1 MKRMKKNILLLVFV
15 LLVNAAWA
23 QDDLLDQLNNENTI
37 SSPVL
42 ATFKGTRIITGQS
55 NENISKKHLNF
66 LILHRFGEL
75 KDDAWY
81 YSLLGMDAATVR
93 IAFDYGITDKLMV
106 GIGRS
111 SVLKIYDFNLKYKIA
126 QQTKGGTKDFPV
138 AISYYGNAAINTTTF
153 NDLNRNNLFTSRLNF
168 CNQIIIA
175 RKLSPNVSLQITP
188 TFVHRNLV
196 TKTTDPNDVFAIGL
210 GGSFKI
216 TRSTRFNIEYYPR
229 LNGRDEA
236 VNGSLTQKYEDY
248 LALGFDIETGGHVF
262 QLMFSNSTYMYEQGF
277 VAQTT
282 GNWSDFGV
290 RLGFNLSRT
299 FSFDESNKK

>member
-1 MKRMKKNILLLVFV
+1 MILM
-15 LLVNAAWA
+15 VNFAWA
-23 QDDLLDQLNNENTI
+23 QDDLLDMLKAENTV

-55 NENISKKHLNF
+55 NENIAKKHLNF

-81 YSLLGMDAATVR
+81 YSLLGIDAATVR
-93 IAFDYGITDKLMV
+93 LALDYGITNKLMV
-106 GIGRS
+106 GVGRS
-111 SVLKIYDFNLKYKIA
+111 SVAKIYDFSVKYKLF
-126 QQTKGGTKDFPV
+126 QQTSGGKKNFPI
-138 AISYYGNAAINTTTF
+138 AISYYGNMGLNTTTF
-153 NDLNRNNLFTSRLNF
+153 ADPTRDNYFTSRLNF
-168 CNQIIIA
+168 CNQLIISKKVTPGI
-175 RKLSPNVSLQITP
+175 SLQITP

-196 TKTTDPNDVFAIGL
+196 AKTSDPNDVIALGL

-229 LNGRDEA
+229 LTGRDELIP
-236 VNGSLTQKYEDY
+236 NTNNNFEDY
-248 LALGFDIETGGHVF
+248 LAVGVDIETGGHVF
-262 QLMFSNSTYMYEQGF
+262 QLMFSNSTYMFEQGF

-282 GNWSDFGV
+282 GKWSDFGI

-299 FSFDESNKK
+299 FSFDNEHKK

>member
-1 MKRMKKNILLLVFV
+1 MKKNILFIAMILM
-15 LLVNAAWA
+15 VNFAWA
-23 QDDLLDQLNNENTI
+23 QDDLLDMLKAENTV

-55 NENISKKHLNF
+55 NENIAKKHLNF

-81 YSLLGMDAATVR
+81 YSLLGIDEATVR

-106 GIGRS
+106 GVGRS
-111 SVLKIYDFNLKYKIA
+111 SKTKVYDFSVKYKIA
-126 QQTKGGTKDFPV
+126 QQKIGGNKNFPL
-138 AISYYGNAAINTTTF
+138 AISYYGNMGLNSTTF
-153 NDLNRNNLFTSRLNF
+153 TEPTRENYFTSRLSF
-168 CNQIIIA
+168 CNQLIIA
-175 RKLSPNVSLQITP
+175 RKINPSISLQITP

-196 TKTTDPNDVFAIGL
+196 NKTSDPNDVIALGL

-216 TRSTRFNIEYYPR
+216 TRSTRLNIEYYPR
-229 LNGRDEA
+229 LTGRDELIP
-236 VNGSLTQKYEDY
+236 NSTDEYEDY
-248 LALGFDIETGGHVF
+248 LAVGFDIETGGHVF
-262 QLMFSNSTYMYEQGF
+262 QLMFSNSMYMYEQGF

-282 GNWSDFGV
+282 GKWSDFGI

-299 FSFDESNKK
+299 FSFDNEHIK

>member
-1 MKRMKKNILLLVFV
+1 MKKNILFITMLFI
-15 LLVNAAWA
+15 VNFAWA
-23 QDDLLDQLNNENTI
+23 QDDLLDMLKDENTV

-81 YSLLGMDAATVR
+81 YSLLGLDAATIR
-93 IAFDYGITDKLMV
+93 LAFDYGITDKLMV

-111 SVLKIYDFNLKYKIA
+111 NVGKVYDISLKYKIM
-126 QQTKGGTKDFPV
+126 QQTTGGKKNFPL
-138 AISYYGNAAINTTTF
+138 AISYYGNMGLNSTTF
-153 NDLNRNNLFTSRLNF
+153 QDQTRDNYFSSRLNF
-168 CNQIIIA
+168 CNQLIIA
-175 RKLSPNVSLQITP
+175 RKVSPSISIQITP
-188 TFVHRNLV
+188 TMVHRNLV
-196 TKTTDPNDVFAIGL
+196 AKTSDPNTVYALGL

-229 LNGRDEA
+229 LNGREE
-236 VNGSLTQKYEDY
+236 LTPGGKRYNDY

-262 QLMFSNSTYMYEQGF
+262 QLMFSNSTFMYEQGF

-282 GNWSDFGV
+282 GSWSDLGI

-299 FSFDESNKK
+299 FSFDKEHKK

>member
-1 MKRMKKNILLLVFV
+1 MKKNILFIAMILM
-15 LLVNAAWA
+15 VNFAWA
-23 QDDLLDQLNNENTI
+23 QDDLLDMLKAENTV

-55 NENISKKHLNF
+55 NENIAKKHLNF

-81 YSLLGMDAATVR
+81 YSLLGIDEATVR

-106 GIGRS
+106 GVGRS
-111 SVLKIYDFNLKYKIA
+111 SKTKVYDFSVKYKIA
-126 QQTKGGTKDFPV
+126 QQKIGGNKNFPL
-138 AISYYGNAAINTTTF
+138 AISYYGNMGLNSTTF
-153 NDLNRNNLFTSRLNF
+153 TEPTRENYFTSRLSF
-168 CNQIIIA
+168 CNQLIIA
-175 RKLSPNVSLQITP
+175 RKINPSISLQITP

-196 TKTTDPNDVFAIGL
+196 NKTSDPNDVIALGL

-216 TRSTRFNIEYYPR
+216 TRSTRLNIEYYPR
-229 LNGRDEA
+229 LTGRDELIP
-236 VNGSLTQKYEDY
+236 NSTDEYEDY
-248 LALGFDIETGGHVF
+248 LAVGFDIETGGHVF
-262 QLMFSNSTYMYEQGF
+262 QLMFSNSMYMYEQGF

-282 GNWSDFGV
+282 GKWSDFGV

-299 FSFDESNKK
+299 FSFDNEHIK

>member
-1 MKRMKKNILLLVFV
+1 MKKNILFIAMLLM
-15 LLVNAAWA
+15 VNFAWA
-23 QDDLLDQLNNENTI
+23 QDDLLDMLKAENTV

-55 NENISKKHLNF
+55 NENIAKKHLNF

-81 YSLLGMDAATVR
+81 YSLLGIDEATVR

-106 GIGRS
+106 GVGRS
-111 SVLKIYDFNLKYKIA
+111 SKTKVYDFSVKYKIA
-126 QQTKGGTKDFPV
+126 QQKIGGNKNFPL
-138 AISYYGNAAINTTTF
+138 AISYYGNMGLNSTTF
-153 NDLNRNNLFTSRLNF
+153 TEPTRENYFTSRLSF
-168 CNQIIIA
+168 CNQLIIA
-175 RKLSPNVSLQITP
+175 RKINPSISIQITP

-196 TKTTDPNDVFAIGL
+196 NKTSDPNDVIALGL

-216 TRSTRFNIEYYPR
+216 TRSTRLNVEYYPR
-229 LNGRDEA
+229 LTGRDELIP
-236 VNGSLTQKYEDY
+236 NTTNKFEDY
-248 LALGFDIETGGHVF
+248 LAVGFDIETGGHVF
-262 QLMFSNSTYMYEQGF
+262 QLMFSNSMYMYEQGF

-282 GNWSDFGV
+282 GKWSDFGI

-299 FSFDESNKK
+299 FSFDNEHIK

>member
-1 MKRMKKNILLLVFV
+1 MKKNILFIAMLFM
-15 LLVNAAWA
+15 VNFAWA
-23 QDDLLDQLNNENTI
+23 QDDLLDMLKAENTV

-55 NENISKKHLNF
+55 NENIAKKHLNF

-81 YSLLGMDAATVR
+81 YSLLGIDEATVR

-106 GIGRS
+106 GVGRS
-111 SVLKIYDFNLKYKIA
+111 SKTKVYDFSVKYKIA
-126 QQTKGGTKDFPV
+126 QQKIGGNKNFPL
-138 AISYYGNAAINTTTF
+138 AISYYGNMGLNSTTF
-153 NDLNRNNLFTSRLNF
+153 TEPTRENYFTSRLSF
-168 CNQIIIA
+168 CNQLIIA
-175 RKLSPNVSLQITP
+175 RKINPSISLQITP

-196 TKTTDPNDVFAIGL
+196 NKTSDPNDVIALGL

-216 TRSTRFNIEYYPR
+216 TRSTRLNIEYYPR
-229 LNGRDEA
+229 LTGRDELIP
-236 VNGSLTQKYEDY
+236 NSTDEYEDY
-248 LALGFDIETGGHVF
+248 LAVGFDIETGGHVF
-262 QLMFSNSTYMYEQGF
+262 QLMFSNSMYMYEQGF

-282 GNWSDFGV
+282 GKWSDFGI

-299 FSFDESNKK
+299 FSFDNEHIK

>member
-1 MKRMKKNILLLVFV
+1 MKKNILFIAML
-15 LLVNAAWA
+15 LLVNFAWA
-23 QDDLLDQLNNENTI
+23 QDDLLDMLKDENTK
-37 SSPVL
+37 SNPVL

-81 YSLLGMDAATVR
+81 YSLLGIDAATVR
-93 IAFDYGITDKLMV
+93 LALDYGITDKIMV
-106 GIGRS
+106 GVGRS
-111 SVLKIYDFNLKYKIA
+111 SVAKIYDFNVKYKIA
-126 QQTKGGTKDFPV
+126 QQTIGGERNFPV
-138 AISYYGNAAINTTTF
+138 AISYYGNIGLNSTTF
-153 NDLNRNNLFTSRLNF
+153 ADQTRDNFFTSRLNF
-168 CNQIIIA
+168 CNQLIIA
-175 RKLSPNVSLQITP
+175 RKVSPSVSLQITP
-188 TFVHRNLV
+188 TIVHRNLV
-196 TKTTDPNDVFAIGL
+196 AKTSDPNTVYAIGL

-229 LNGRDEA
+229 LTGRDELA
-236 VNGSLTQKYEDY
+236 PSGKVYNDY

-282 GNWSDFGV
+282 GSWSDLGI

-299 FSFDESNKK
+299 FSFDEEHKK

>member
-1 MKRMKKNILLLVFV
+1 M
-15 LLVNAAWA
+15 VNFAWA
-23 QDDLLDQLNNENTI
+23 QDDLLDMLKAENTV

-55 NENISKKHLNF
+55 NENIAKKHLNF

-81 YSLLGMDAATVR
+81 YSLLGIDEATVR

-106 GIGRS
+106 GVGRS
-111 SVLKIYDFNLKYKIA
+111 SKTKVYDFSVKYKIA
-126 QQTKGGTKDFPV
+126 QQKIGGNKNFPL
-138 AISYYGNAAINTTTF
+138 AISYYGNMGLNSTTF
-153 NDLNRNNLFTSRLNF
+153 TEPTRENYFTSRLSF
-168 CNQIIIA
+168 CNQLIIA
-175 RKLSPNVSLQITP
+175 RKINPSISLQITP

-196 TKTTDPNDVFAIGL
+196 NKTSDPNDVIALGL

-216 TRSTRFNIEYYPR
+216 TRSTRLNIEYYPR
-229 LNGRDEA
+229 LTGRDELIP
-236 VNGSLTQKYEDY
+236 NSTDEYEDY
-248 LALGFDIETGGHVF
+248 LAVGFDIETGGHVF
-262 QLMFSNSTYMYEQGF
+262 QLMFSNSMYMYEQGF

-282 GNWSDFGV
+282 GKWSDFGI

-299 FSFDESNKK
+299 FSFDNEHIK

>member
-1 MKRMKKNILLLVFV
+1 MKKNLLFIAMFLA
-15 LLVNAAWA
+15 VNFAWA
-23 QDDLLDQLNNENTI
+23 QDDLLDMLKDENSV

-55 NENISKKHLNF
+55 NENIAKKHLNF

-81 YSLLGMDAATVR
+81 YSLLGIDEATVR

-111 SVLKIYDFNLKYKIA
+111 AKTKIYDFSVKYKIA
-126 QQTKGGTKDFPV
+126 QQKIGGKKNFPL
-138 AISYYGNAAINTTTF
+138 AISYYGNMGLNTTTF
-153 NDLNRNNLFTSRLNF
+153 PDPTRENYFTSRLNF
-168 CNQIIIA
+168 CNQLIIA
-175 RKLSPNVSLQITP
+175 HKINPSISFQITP
-188 TFVHRNLV
+188 TFIHRNLV
-196 TKTTDPNDVFAIGL
+196 NKISDPNDVIALGL

-216 TRSTRFNIEYYPR
+216 TRSTRLNIEYYPR
-229 LNGRDEA
+229 LTGRDEIIP
-236 VNGSLTQKYEDY
+236 NTSNKFEDY
-248 LALGFDIETGGHVF
+248 LAVGFDIETGGHVF
-262 QLMFSNSTYMYEQGF
+262 QLMFSNSMYMYEQGF

-282 GNWSDFGV
+282 GKWSDFGV

-299 FSFDESNKK
+299 FSFDETHKK

>member
-1 MKRMKKNILLLVFV
+1 MKKNILFITMLFI
-15 LLVNAAWA
+15 VNFACA
-23 QDDLLDQLNNENTI
+23 QDDLLDMLKDENTV

-93 IAFDYGITDKLMV
+93 LAFDYGITDKLMV

-111 SVLKIYDFNLKYKIA
+111 SGTKIYDFSVKYKIF
-126 QQTKGGTKDFPV
+126 QQTIGGKKNFPF
-138 AISYYGNAAINTTTF
+138 AISYYWNMGLNSTTF
-153 NDLNRNNLFTSRLNF
+153 TDQTRNNYFTSRLNF
-168 CNQIIIA
+168 CNQLIIA
-175 RKLSPNVSLQITP
+175 RKINPSISLQITP
-188 TFVHRNLV
+188 TFIHRNLV
-196 TKTTDPNDVFAIGL
+196 KKTSDPNDVIALGL
-210 GGSFKI
+210 GGSFKV

-229 LNGRDEA
+229 LTGRDELIP
-236 VNGSLTQKYEDY
+236 NTNNTYEDY
-248 LALGFDIETGGHVF
+248 LSVGFDIETGGHVF
-262 QLMFSNSTYMYEQGF
+262 QLMFSNSIYMYEQGF
-277 VAQTT
+277 VAETS
-282 GNWSDFGV
+282 GKWSDFGV

-299 FSFDESNKK
+299 FSFDDENKK

>member
-1 MKRMKKNILLLVFV
+1 MLLM
-15 LLVNAAWA
+15 VNFAWA
-23 QDDLLDQLNNENTI
+23 QDDLLDMLKDENTK
-37 SSPVL
+37 SNPVL

-81 YSLLGMDAATVR
+81 YSLLGIDAATVR
-93 IAFDYGITDKLMV
+93 LAFDYGVTDKLMIGV
-106 GIGRS
+106 GRS
-111 SVLKIYDFNLKYKIA
+111 SVSKIYDFNVKYKLL
-126 QQTKGGTKDFPV
+126 QQTTGGKRNSPL
-138 AISYYGNAAINTTTF
+138 AISYYGNMGLNTTTF
-153 NDLNRNNLFTSRLNF
+153 PDLTRNNFFTSRLNF
-168 CNQIIIA
+168 CNQLILA
-175 RKLSPNVSLQITP
+175 RKFNDKVSLQVTP
-188 TFVHRNLV
+188 TMVHRNLV
-196 TKTTDPNDVFAIGL
+196 AKTSDPNSVFALGL

-229 LNGRDEA
+229 LNGRDELA
-236 VNGSLTQKYEDY
+236 SNGKTFNDY
-248 LALGFDIETGGHVF
+248 LAIGFDIETGGHVF

-282 GNWSDFGV
+282 GSWSDLGI

-299 FSFDESNKK
+299 FSFDNETKHK

>member
-1 MKRMKKNILLLVFV
+1 MKKNILFIAMLLM
-15 LLVNAAWA
+15 VNYAWA
-23 QDDLLDQLNNENTI
+23 QDDLLDMLKAENTV

-55 NENISKKHLNF
+55 NENIAKKHLNF

-81 YSLLGMDAATVR
+81 YSLLGIDAATVR
-93 IAFDYGITDKLMV
+93 LALDYGITNKLMV
-106 GIGRS
+106 GVGRS
-111 SVLKIYDFNLKYKIA
+111 SVAKIYDFSVKYKLF
-126 QQTKGGTKDFPV
+126 QQTSGGKKNFPI
-138 AISYYGNAAINTTTF
+138 AISYYGNMGLNTTTF
-153 NDLNRNNLFTSRLNF
+153 ADPTRDNYFTSRLNF
-168 CNQIIIA
+168 CNQLIISKKVTPGI
-175 RKLSPNVSLQITP
+175 SLQITP

-196 TKTTDPNDVFAIGL
+196 AKTSDPNDVIALGL

-229 LNGRDEA
+229 LTGRDELIP
-236 VNGSLTQKYEDY
+236 NTNNNFEDY
-248 LALGFDIETGGHVF
+248 LAVGVDIETGGHVF
-262 QLMFSNSTYMYEQGF
+262 QLMFSNSTYMFEQGF

-282 GNWSDFGV
+282 GKWSDFGI

-299 FSFDESNKK
+299 FSFDNEHKK

>member
-1 MKRMKKNILLLVFV
+1 MKKNILFIAMLLM
-15 LLVNAAWA
+15 VNFAWA
-23 QDDLLDQLNNENTI
+23 QDDLLDMLKSENTV

-55 NENISKKHLNF
+55 NENIAKKHLNF

-81 YSLLGMDAATVR
+81 YSLLGIDEATVR

-106 GIGRS
+106 GVGRS
-111 SVLKIYDFNLKYKIA
+111 SKTKVYDFSVKYKIA
-126 QQTKGGTKDFPV
+126 QQKIGGNKNFPL
-138 AISYYGNAAINTTTF
+138 AISYYGNMGLNSTTF
-153 NDLNRNNLFTSRLNF
+153 TEPTRENYFTSRLSF
-168 CNQIIIA
+168 CNQLIIA
-175 RKLSPNVSLQITP
+175 RKINPSISIQITP

-196 TKTTDPNDVFAIGL
+196 NKTSDPNDVIALGL

-216 TRSTRFNIEYYPR
+216 TRSTRLNVEYYPR
-229 LNGRDEA
+229 LTGRDELIP
-236 VNGSLTQKYEDY
+236 NTTNKFEDY
-248 LALGFDIETGGHVF
+248 LAVGFDIETGGHVF
-262 QLMFSNSTYMYEQGF
+262 QLMFSNSMYMYEQGF

-282 GNWSDFGV
+282 GKWSDFGI

-299 FSFDESNKK
+299 FSFDNEHIK

>member
-1 MKRMKKNILLLVFV
+1 M
-15 LLVNAAWA
+15 VNFAWA
-23 QDDLLDQLNNENTI
+23 QDDLLDMLKDENTK
-37 SSPVL
+37 SNPVL

-81 YSLLGMDAATVR
+81 YSLLGIDAATVR
-93 IAFDYGITDKLMV
+93 LAFDYGVTDKLMIGV
-106 GIGRS
+106 GRS
-111 SVLKIYDFNLKYKIA
+111 SVSKIYDFNVKYKLL
-126 QQTKGGTKDFPV
+126 QQTTGGKRNSPL
-138 AISYYGNAAINTTTF
+138 AISYYGNMGLNTTTF
-153 NDLNRNNLFTSRLNF
+153 SDLTRNNFFTSRLNF
-168 CNQIIIA
+168 CNQLILA
-175 RKLSPNVSLQITP
+175 RKFNDKVSIQITP
-188 TFVHRNLV
+188 TMVHRNLV
-196 TKTTDPNDVFAIGL
+196 AKTSDPNSVFALGL

-229 LNGRDEA
+229 LNGRDELA
-236 VNGSLTQKYEDY
+236 SNGKTFNDY
-248 LALGFDIETGGHVF
+248 LAIGFDIETGGHVF

-282 GNWSDFGV
+282 GSWSDLAI

-299 FSFDESNKK
+299 FSFDNEAKH

>member
-1 MKRMKKNILLLVFV
+1 MRKNILFITMLFI
-15 LLVNAAWA
+15 VNFAWA
-23 QDDLLDQLNNENTI
+23 QDDLLDMLKAENTV

-81 YSLLGMDAATVR
+81 YSLLGIDAATVR
-93 IAFDYGITDKLMV
+93 LALDYGITDKLMV
-106 GIGRS
+106 GVGRS
-111 SVLKIYDFNLKYKIA
+111 SVAKMYDFSVKYKLF
-126 QQTKGGTKDFPV
+126 QQTSGGKKNFPIAV
-138 AISYYGNAAINTTTF
+138 SYYGNMGVNTTTF
-153 NDLNRNNLFTSRLNF
+153 ADLTRDNYYTSRLNF
-168 CNQIIIA
+168 CNQLIIS
-175 RKLSPNVSLQITP
+175 RKVTPGISLQITP

-196 TKTTDPNDVFAIGL
+196 AKTSDPNDIIALGL

-229 LNGRDEA
+229 LTGRDELIP
-236 VNGSLTQKYEDY
+236 NTNNNFEDY
-248 LALGFDIETGGHVF
+248 LAVGVDIETGGHVF

-282 GNWSDFGV
+282 GKWSDFGI

-299 FSFDESNKK
+299 FSFDNEHKK

>member
-1 MKRMKKNILLLVFV
+1 MKKNILFIAMLLM
-15 LLVNAAWA
+15 VNFAWA
-23 QDDLLDQLNNENTI
+23 QDDLLDMLKDENTI

-81 YSLLGMDAATVR
+81 YSLLGIDAATVR
-93 IAFDYGITDKLMV
+93 LALDYGITDKLMV
-106 GIGRS
+106 GVGRS
-111 SVLKIYDFNLKYKIA
+111 SVSKIYDFNVKYKIA
-126 QQTKGGTKDFPV
+126 QQKTGGKRNFPL
-138 AISYYGNAAINTTTF
+138 AISYYGNMGLNSTTF
-153 NDLNRNNLFTSRLNF
+153 VDQTRDNYFTSRLNF
-168 CNQIIIA
+168 CNQLIIA
-175 RKLSPNVSLQITP
+175 RKVSPSVSLQITP

-196 TKTTDPNDVFAIGL
+196 AKTSDPNDVFAVGL
-210 GGSFKI
+210 GGSFKV

-229 LNGRDEA
+229 LTGRDELIP
-236 VNGSLTQKYEDY
+236 NTNNKYEDY
-248 LALGFDIETGGHVF
+248 LAVGFDIETGGHVF

-282 GNWSDFGV
+282 GKWSDFGV

-299 FSFDESNKK
+299 FSFDEENKK

>member
-1 MKRMKKNILLLVFV
+1 MILM
-15 LLVNAAWA
+15 VNFAWA
-23 QDDLLDQLNNENTI
+23 QDDLLDMLKAENTV

-55 NENISKKHLNF
+55 NENIAKKHLNF

-75 KDDAWY
+75 KDDATY
-81 YSLLGMDAATVR
+81 YSFLGIDAATVR
-93 IAFDYGITDKLMV
+93 LALDYGITDKLMV
-106 GIGRS
+106 GVGRS
-111 SVLKIYDFNLKYKIA
+111 SVAKIYDFSVKYKLF
-126 QQTKGGTKDFPV
+126 QQTSGGNKNFPIAV
-138 AISYYGNAAINTTTF
+138 SYYGNMGVNTTTF
-153 NDLNRNNLFTSRLNF
+153 ADPTRDNYFTSRLNF
-168 CNQIIIA
+168 CNQLIISKKVTPGI
-175 RKLSPNVSLQITP
+175 SLQITP

-196 TKTTDPNDVFAIGL
+196 AKTSDPNDIIALGL

-229 LNGRDEA
+229 LTGRDELIP
-236 VNGSLTQKYEDY
+236 NTKNNFEDY
-248 LALGFDIETGGHVF
+248 LAVGVDIETGGHVF

-282 GNWSDFGV
+282 GKWSDFGI

-299 FSFDESNKK
+299 FSFDNEPKK

>member
-1 MKRMKKNILLLVFV
+1 MKKNILFIAMILM
-15 LLVNAAWA
+15 VNFAWA
-23 QDDLLDQLNNENTI
+23 QDDLLDMLKAENTV

-55 NENISKKHLNF
+55 NENIAKKHLNF

-81 YSLLGMDAATVR
+81 YSLLGIDEATVR

-106 GIGRS
+106 GVGRS
-111 SVLKIYDFNLKYKIA
+111 SKTKVYDFSVKYKIA
-126 QQTKGGTKDFPV
+126 QQKIGGNKNFPL
-138 AISYYGNAAINTTTF
+138 AISYYGNMGLNSTTF
-153 NDLNRNNLFTSRLNF
+153 TEPTRENYFTSRLSF
-168 CNQIIIA
+168 CNQLIIA
-175 RKLSPNVSLQITP
+175 RKINPSISLQITP

-196 TKTTDPNDVFAIGL
+196 NKTSDPNDVIALGL

-216 TRSTRFNIEYYPR
+216 TRSTRLNIEYYPR
-229 LNGRDEA
+229 LTGRDELIP
-236 VNGSLTQKYEDY
+236 NSTDEYEDY
-248 LALGFDIETGGHVF
+248 LAVGFDIETGGHVF
-262 QLMFSNSTYMYEQGF
+262 QLMYSNSMYMYEQGF

-282 GNWSDFGV
+282 GKWSDFGV

-299 FSFDESNKK
+299 FSFDNEHIK

>member
-1 MKRMKKNILLLVFV
+1 MKKNIIFITMLLM
-15 LLVNAAWA
+15 VNFAWA
-23 QDDLLDQLNNENTI
+23 QDDLLDMLKDENTK
-37 SSPVL
+37 SNPVL

-81 YSLLGMDAATVR
+81 YSLLGIDAATVR
-93 IAFDYGITDKLMV
+93 LAFDYGVTDKLMIGV
-106 GIGRS
+106 GRS
-111 SVLKIYDFNLKYKIA
+111 SVSKIYDFNVKYKLL
-126 QQTKGGTKDFPV
+126 QQTTGGKRNSPL
-138 AISYYGNAAINTTTF
+138 AISYYGNMGLNTTTF
-153 NDLNRNNLFTSRLNF
+153 PDLTRNNFFTSRLNF
-168 CNQIIIA
+168 CNQLILA
-175 RKLSPNVSLQITP
+175 RKFNDKVSLQVTP
-188 TFVHRNLV
+188 TMVHRNLV
-196 TKTTDPNDVFAIGL
+196 AKTSDPNSVFALGL

-229 LNGRDEA
+229 LNGRDELA
-236 VNGSLTQKYEDY
+236 SNGKTFNDY
-248 LALGFDIETGGHVF
+248 LAIGFDIETGGHVF

-282 GNWSDFGV
+282 GSWSDLGI

-299 FSFDESNKK
+299 FSFDNETKHK